1 MLTTA
6 LALGVLAVLLAWP
19 VPVLLARSAW
29 PAGSPGVALVLWQSI
44 ALAGGLAM
52 IGALLVYGLIPF
64 GANPVAGIRS
74 LAEHLATG
82 SVPAGTSLDHVLAL
96 CGALLLGGH
105 LVLNLAV
112 TFVHAERQ
120 QRRHLN
126 LVRLLS
132 EPLEGRPGT
141 RVIDHASPVAY
152 CLPSV
157 THSATV
163 LSRGLLS
170 LLDPPQVR
178 AVVAHEEA
186 HLAQRH
192 HLVLVAFKSWHS
204 ALPWFPIANRAE
216 NAVALLVE
224 MLADDQARLAVDDH
238 TLATAIALV
247 GSAGL
252 GRVPEPQF
260 STEAEDAA
268 AFVSR
273 DRPVDLVTPRV
284 RRLLTPPPRL
294 TAAASVAVLGS
305 SAALLVLPA
314 VLLAQA

>member
-1 MLTTA
+1 M
-6 LALGVLAVLLAWP
+6 
-19 VPVLLARSAW
+19 LLARSAW

-74 LAEHLATG
+74 LADHLATG

-186 HLAQRH
+186 ITSPSGTPSCSSRSSPGT
-192 HLVLVAFKSWHS
+192 VPCPGSRSRTGPRTPSPFSSRCSRTTRPGSPSTTTPSRRRSRSS
-204 ALPWFPIANRAE
+204 ALR
-216 NAVALLVE
+216 
-224 MLADDQARLAVDDH
+224 
-238 TLATAIALV
+238 
-247 GSAGL
+247 GSAGRL
-252 GRVPEPQF
+252 RPGSPPGRRMPRRSFPATVP
-260 STEAEDAA
+260 SIS
-268 AFVSR
+268 SR
-273 DRPVDLVTPRV
+273 P
-284 RRLLTPPPRL
+284 
-294 TAAASVAVLGS
+294 GS
-305 SAALLVLPA
+305 AGC
-314 VLLAQA
+314 